1 MKNLY
6 LFFNIILILFI
17 ASCSSHIAKT
27 QVERNIVNKEMT
39 KYVTIEW
46 KLNPKFITDLPQ
58 TAKEKLIESCN
69 SNKFI
74 LVKVSTIDFEKT
86 KGTFRCN

>member
-17 ASCSSHIAKT
+17 ASCSSHIAKN
-27 QVERNIVNKEMT
+27 QVNRNIVNKEMT

-46 KLNPKFITDLPQ
+46 KLNPKFITDVPQ
-58 TAKEKLIESCN
+58 NEKEKLIKSCN

-74 LVKVSTIDFEKT
+74 LIKVNTVDFEKT

>member
-1 MKNLY
+1 MKILY
-6 LFFNIILILFI
+6 LFFYVFLILFI
-17 ASCSSHIAKT
+17 ANCSSQVAKKK
-27 QVERNIVNKEMT
+27 VDRNIVKKEMT

-58 TAKEKLIESCN
+58 TAKEKLIESCK

-74 LVKVSTIDFEKT
+74 LVKISTIDFEKT

>member
-1 MKNLY
+1 MKRLF
-6 LFFNIILILFI
+6 LFFNVFLILFI
-17 ASCSSHIAKT
+17 AGCSSHVEKK
-27 QVERNIVNKEMT
+27 QVDRNIFQKDMT

-46 KLNPKFITDLPQ
+46 RLNPKFITDVPQ
-58 TAKEKLIESCN
+58 TAKEKLIKSCK

-74 LVKVSTIDFEKT
+74 LVKVNTVDFQKT

>member
-1 MKNLY
+1 MKKLY
-6 LFFNIILILFI
+6 LFIYVFLILFI
-17 ASCSSHIAKT
+17 ANCSSQVAKKE
-27 QVERNIVNKEMT
+27 VDRNVVQKEMT

-46 KLNPKFITDLPQ
+46 RLNPKFITDLPQ

-69 SNKFI
+69 SSKFI

>member
-1 MKNLY
+1 MKKLY
-6 LFFNIILILFI
+6 LFIYVFLILFI
-17 ASCSSHIAKT
+17 ANCSSHVAKN
-27 QVERNIVNKEMT
+27 QIDKSIVQKEMT

-58 TAKEKLIESCN
+58 TAKEKLTKSCK

-74 LVKVSTIDFEKT
+74 LVKLNTVDFEKT

>member
-1 MKNLY
+1 MKKLN
-6 LFFNIILILFI
+6 LFFNLFLILFI
-17 ASCSSHIAKT
+17 FSCSKQIIQN
-27 QVERNIVNKEMT
+27 QVDRNIVNKEMT

-46 KLNPKFITDLPQ
+46 KLNPKFITEVPQ
-58 TAKEKLIESCN
+58 NAKEKLIKSCN

-74 LVKVSTIDFEKT
+74 LIKVSTVDFEKT

>member
-46 KLNPKFITDLPQ
+46 KLNPKFITDVPQ
-58 TAKEKLIESCN
+58 NEKEKLIKSCN

-74 LVKVSTIDFEKT
+74 LVKVSTVDFEKT

>member
-1 MKNLY
+1 MKKLY
-6 LFFNIILILFI
+6 LFIYVFLILFI
-17 ASCSSHIAKT
+17 ANCSSHITNKP
-27 QVERNIVNKEMT
+27 VNKNIVQKEMT

-46 KLNPKFITDLPQ
+46 RLNPKFITDVPQ
-58 TAKEKLIESCN
+58 TAKEKLKKSCN
-69 SNKFI
+69 SDKFI

>member
-1 MKNLY
+1 MKKLY
-6 LFFNIILILFI
+6 LFIYVFLILFI
-17 ASCSSHIAKT
+17 ANCSSQVAKKE
-27 QVERNIVNKEMT
+27 VDRNVIQKEMT

-46 KLNPKFITDLPQ
+46 RLNPKFMTDLPQ

>member
-1 MKNLY
+1 MKKLY
-6 LFFNIILILFI
+6 LFFYVFLILFI
-17 ASCSSHIAKT
+17 ANCSSYITNKP
-27 QVERNIVNKEMT
+27 VDKNIVQKEMT

-46 KLNPKFITDLPQ
+46 RVNPKFITDLPQ

>member
-1 MKNLY
+1 MKKLY
-6 LFFNIILILFI
+6 LFFYVFLILFI
-17 ASCSSHIAKT
+17 ANCSQQVVKT
-27 QVERNIVNKEMT
+27 KVDRNIVEKEMT

-46 KLNPKFITDLPQ
+46 KLNPKFITDVPQ
-58 TAKEKLIESCN
+58 NEKEKLIKSCN

-74 LVKVSTIDFEKT
+74 LIKVSTVDFEKT

>member
-1 MKNLY
+1 MKKLY
-6 LFFNIILILFI
+6 LFIYVFLILFI
-17 ASCSSHIAKT
+17 ANCSSQVAKKE
-27 QVERNIVNKEMT
+27 VDRNVIQKEMT

-46 KLNPKFITDLPQ
+46 RLNPKFITDLPQ
-58 TAKEKLIESCN
+58 TAKEKLIKSCN

-74 LVKVSTIDFEKT
+74 LVKVSTVDFEKT

>member
-1 MKNLY
+1 MKKLY
-6 LFFNIILILFI
+6 LFIYVFLILFI
-17 ASCSSHIAKT
+17 ANCSSQVAKKE
-27 QVERNIVNKEMT
+27 VDRNVIQKEMT

-46 KLNPKFITDLPQ
+46 KLNPKFITDVPQ
-58 TAKEKLIESCN
+58 NAKEKLIKSCN

-74 LVKVSTIDFEKT
+74 LIKVSTVDFEKT

>member
-1 MKNLY
+1 M
-6 LFFNIILILFI
+6 ILFI
-17 ASCSSHIAKT
+17 TNCSSHVANK
-27 QVERNIVNKEMT
+27 QVDKNIVQKEMT

-46 KLNPKFITDLPQ
+46 KLNPKFMTDVPQ
-58 TAKEKLIESCN
+58 VAKEKLTKSCN

-74 LVKVSTIDFEKT
+74 LVQVSTIDFEKT

>member
-1 MKNLY
+1 MKKLY
-6 LFFNIILILFI
+6 LFIYVFLILFI
-17 ASCSSHIAKT
+17 ANCSS
-27 QVERNIVNKEMT
+27 QVANKQVDSDVIQKEMT

-46 KLNPKFITDLPQ
+46 RLNPKFITDLPQ

-86 KGTFRCN
+86 KGSFRCN

>member
-1 MKNLY
+1 MKKLY
-6 LFFNIILILFI
+6 LFIYVFLILFI
-17 ASCSSHIAKT
+17 ANCSSQVAKKE
-27 QVERNIVNKEMT
+27 VDRNVIQKEMT

-46 KLNPKFITDLPQ
+46 RLNPKFITDLPQ

-74 LVKVSTIDFEKT
+74 LIKVSTIDFEKT